1 MILKSEIKRFLFNPL
16 LSVLLIISI
25 CWQLNAVRTIFEPEL
40 YTYQHINNYDLNEYG
55 KIEIESNITNSLNS
69 YDVWLS
75 TFVPYISII
84 ALISCLPYAATYI
97 IDKKSG
103 YLKNILMRSKKD
115 NYFFSKTLLNALSG
129 GLIVSLS
136 SIITL
141 TNEIPSILSSSL
153 YINEPAI
160 FINYLF
166 ENTIIYIFFVFSL
179 MFFIG
184 ATFSTFA
191 LTIGMFTKNIILSI
205 LIPQIYMLVGGS
217 ICSTLGLNKINPW
230 NVMYF
235 NFEQT
240 EFKFGLLNIS
250 IIMIVSLILIY
261 IKSREDVI

>member
-1 MILKSEIKRFLFNPL
+1 
-16 LSVLLIISI
+16 
-25 CWQLNAVRTIFEPEL
+25 
-40 YTYQHINNYDLNEYG
+40 
-55 KIEIESNITNSLNS
+55 
-69 YDVWLS
+69 
-75 TFVPYISII
+75 
-84 ALISCLPYAATYI
+84 
-97 IDKKSG
+97 
-103 YLKNILMRSKKD
+103 
-115 NYFFSKTLLNALSG
+115 
-129 GLIVSLS
+129 
-136 SIITL
+136 
-141 TNEIPSILSSSL
+141 
-153 YINEPAI
+153 
-160 FINYLF
+160 
-166 ENTIIYIFFVFSL
+166 